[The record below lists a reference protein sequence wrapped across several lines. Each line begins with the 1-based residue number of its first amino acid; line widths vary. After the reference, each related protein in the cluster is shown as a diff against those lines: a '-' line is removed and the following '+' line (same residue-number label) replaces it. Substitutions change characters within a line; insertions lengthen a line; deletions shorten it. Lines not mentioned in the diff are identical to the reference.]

1 MGDGPA
7 DRDVIDLTTGSDD
20 RDRVMRIVMA
30 RCADALTEEEIADI
44 FEPDP
49 SAAIWIEI
57 GERVLDAVDA
67 LGERLD
73 QIEQAVRGT
82 GR

>member
-1 MGDGPA
+1 MDDGPA
-7 DRDVIDLTTGSDD
+7 DRDVIDVAAAGSDD
-20 RDRVMRIVMA
+20 RDRVRRIVIA
-30 RCADALTEEEIADI
+30 RCGDALTEEEIADI

-67 LGERLD
+67 LGERLTG
-73 QIEQAVRGT
+73 IEQAVREK
-82 GR
+82 